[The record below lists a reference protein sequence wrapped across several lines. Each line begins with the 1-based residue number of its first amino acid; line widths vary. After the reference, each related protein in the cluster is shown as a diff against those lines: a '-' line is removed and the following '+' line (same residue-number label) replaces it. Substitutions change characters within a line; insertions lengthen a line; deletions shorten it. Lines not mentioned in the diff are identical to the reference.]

1 MPARDPLR
9 VPAPLSGPTTP
20 PKTVWPLLTKDSS
33 TGWTGKTTWITSKDE
48 KGLAKYMNTG
58 SLLIKSQGHKWQN
71 VKKHYDAV
79 GVNTKN

>member
-1 MPARDPLR
+1 M
-9 VPAPLSGPTTP
+9 
-20 PKTVWPLLTKDSS
+20 KDSN

-58 SLLIKSQGHKWQN
+58 SLLIKSKGHKWQN

-79 GVNTKN
+79 GVNTKK